1 MSHRLKFYSSC
12 ITCITALRHSEKH
25 GDKSE
30 EADIS
35 VLIPSFSKEL
45 NCVDCVHK
53 RARKICQGELVINEN
68 DKYCDINAKGHE

>member
-1 MSHRLKFYSSC
+1 MHHS
-12 ITCITALRHSEKH
+12 IEALRKTH
-25 GDKSE
+25 GDKSA

-53 RARKICQGELVINEN
+53 RARKIRQGELVINEN